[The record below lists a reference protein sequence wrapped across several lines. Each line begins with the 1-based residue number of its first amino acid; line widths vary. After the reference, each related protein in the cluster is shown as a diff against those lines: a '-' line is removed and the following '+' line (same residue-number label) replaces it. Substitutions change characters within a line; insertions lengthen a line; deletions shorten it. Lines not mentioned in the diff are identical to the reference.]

1 MFGITCAPEIFQKLM
16 EQILIGCDG
25 VMIFIDDV
33 VVYAPTKELHDARL
47 EKVLERFRK
56 YTVRLNKEKCKFGVT
71 EITFIGY
78 RLSAAG
84 IKPTHDKVEAVKQF
98 RVPKT
103 TEEVHSF
110 LGLVNFVGK
119 FIPDLS
125 TVNEPLRR
133 LLKKD
138 VNFEWGLEQEKA
150 FEALKRSLTSDVAL
164 AYYNVKSRTRVI
176 ADAGPVG
183 LGAVL
188 TQVQEME
195 WRVVAYASRSL
206 TSPEKNYAQTEKEA
220 LALVWGVERFH
231 YFLFGR
237 EFELIT
243 DHKALETLFG
253 PKSKPCARIER
264 WVMRLTSYKFKVI
277 YKPGKSNIADPLS
290 RLLKESAEQPDANN
304 ATEEYVEW
312 IVSYAEPKAIK
323 NEEIEEVSLQD
334 TEIQA
339 VKMAMDNNQWAD
351 AASAYKPF
359 ESELCFVGGILLRGT
374 RIVIPVKL
382 REQTLQLAHEG
393 HPGMTVM
400 KRRLRS
406 KVWWPKMDPQVEEF
420 VKRCSGCILVSSQS
434 TPEPLKRTALP
445 TAPWKFIAIDFL
457 GPLPSGHNLLVI
469 VDYYSR
475 YKEVETMKKIDSF
488 ETINRLK
495 TVFARFGIPEK
506 MRADNGP
513 QLASEEFK
521 QFCRI
526 NNIEL
531 DSTTPW
537 WPQENGE
544 VERQNRSLLKRLT
557 ICQNEKGNWQED
569 LQAYLLMYRSS
580 PHSTT
585 LKTPAELMFNRN
597 IRDKLPMFQQK
608 DDVNMDEEVRARDTE
623 MKLKGK
629 EYADRKRHAKIND
642 VKEGDEVVAKRQV
655 ITNKLATKFEPT
667 VYKVIKR
674 SGAEV
679 TIENPGT
686 GTKYRRNVAHIK
698 KLPLPNAYDDVASP
712 STSTQDVQQQPT
724 NQPKKPPPRNRRI
737 PNHYQDFSLRRQA
750 KK

>member
-1 MFGITCAPEIFQKLM
+1 M
-16 EQILIGCDG
+16 EQMLTGCEG
-25 VMIFIDDV
+25 IMIYIDDV

-47 EKVLERFRK
+47 RKVLERFRK

-71 EITFIGY
+71 EIVFIGY
-78 RLSAAG
+78 RLSADG
-84 IKPTHDKVEAVKQF
+84 IRPKHDKVEAVKQF

-103 TEEVHSF
+103 TDEVHSF

-119 FIPDLS
+119 FIPNLS
-125 TVNEPLRR
+125 TINEPLRR

-138 VNFEWGLEQEKA
+138 VSFEWGPEQEKA
-150 FEALKRSLTSDVAL
+150 FEALKQGLTSDVAL
-164 AYYNVKSRTRVI
+164 AYYDVKSQTRVI

-188 TQVQEME
+188 TQFQRME

-206 TSPEKNYAQTEKEA
+206 TPPEENYAQTEKEA

-231 YFLFGR
+231 YFLYGR

-290 RLLKESAEQPDANN
+290 RLLKESNEQPNSSKV
-304 ATEEYVEW
+304 TEEYIKW
-312 IVSYAEPKAIK
+312 IVSYAEPNAIK
-323 NEEIEEVSLQD
+323 NDEIEDASSQD

-339 VKMAMDNNQWAD
+339 VKSAMDNNQWTEKS
-351 AASAYKPF
+351 SAFKPF
-359 ESELCFVGGILLRGT
+359 ENELCFAGGILLRGT
-374 RIVIPVKL
+374 RIVIPEKL

-400 KRRLRS
+400 KRRLRA
-406 KVWWPKMDPQVEEF
+406 KVWWPKMDAQVEEF
-420 VKRCSGCILVSSQS
+420 VKQCRGCILVSAQS
-434 TPEPLKRTALP
+434 APEPLKRTVLP
-445 TAPWKFIAIDFL
+445 TTPWKFIAIDFL

-475 YKEVETMKKIDSF
+475 YKEVEIMKKIDSF

-495 TVFARFGIPEK
+495 TIFARFGIPEK

-513 QLASEEFK
+513 QLCRSDEFK
-521 QFCRI
+521 QFCRV

-557 ICQNEKGNWQED
+557 ICQHEKGNWQVD
-569 LQAYLLMYRSS
+569 LQAYLLMYRST

-597 IRDKLPMFQQK
+597 IRDKLPAFQQK
-608 DDVNMDEEVRARDTE
+608 FDENMDEEVRDRDTE
-623 MKLKGK
+623 MKQKGK
-629 EYADRKRHAKIND
+629 EYADRKRHAKTND
-642 VKEGDEVVAKRQV
+642 VEEGDEVVAKRQV
-655 ITNKLATKFEPT
+655 VTNKLATKFEPT
-667 VYKVIKR
+667 VYKVVKR

-686 GTKYRRNVAHIK
+686 GTQYRRNVAHIK
-698 KLPLPNAYDDVASP
+698 KLPPSNASDDVASS
-712 STSTQDVQQQPT
+712 STSTQDVQQQST
-724 NQPKKPPPRNRRI
+724 NQPKKPPSRNRRM
-737 PNHYQDFSLRRQA
+737 PNYYQDFNIRRPT